1 MKKEIN
7 NICYECGAS
16 ANVLTCL
23 KKYGRRPN
31 KLAHDVSSPQKDK
44 CDLCEEKRYLMDP
57 ADFFYPDFDLLIN
70 ATLK

>member
-16 ANVLTCL
+16 ANVLTSF
-23 KKYGRRPN
+23 KKYGKRPHRLSRDTIVIN
-31 KLAHDVSSPQKDK
+31 RGE
-44 CDLCEEKRYLMDP
+44 CDICEKRSHLMDP
-57 ADFFYPDFDLLIN
+57 NHFYFPDFDLLIN